1 MSNIE
6 DKNNIRDE
14 RIEDITMYGE
24 FISSFHNWIT
34 PDRQRKNARRLGKV
48 TGEIYTNGDDDIKT
62 DKKRSN

>member
-1 MSNIE
+1 MSDLN
-6 DKNNIRDE
+6 DKSNIRDE

-34 PDRQRKNARRLGKV
+34 PDRQRENARRLEKV
-48 TGEIYTNGDDDIKT
+48 TRETYTMGDDIIKT